1 MKESIAERLL
11 DDLKKALKAGD
22 KDTLSAI
29 RMIKAAIK
37 NKEIEKRSPL
47 TNEEICKVLLSQV
60 RQRKDSIEQF
70 SKGGRQDLVEKEE
83 RELSV
88 IQSYLPPQLSE
99 EEVRELIHE
108 AVKETDARSLKD
120 MGKVM
125 KCVMKRQRVRL
136 MASLSARSLKK
147 HWRNECY

>member
-83 RELSV
+83 RELSIV
-88 IQSYLPPQLSE
+88 QSYLPPQLSE

-125 KCVMKRQRVRL
+125 KCVMKKAEGQIDGKLV
-136 MASLSARSLKK
+136 SALVK
-147 HWRNECY
+147 EALEE